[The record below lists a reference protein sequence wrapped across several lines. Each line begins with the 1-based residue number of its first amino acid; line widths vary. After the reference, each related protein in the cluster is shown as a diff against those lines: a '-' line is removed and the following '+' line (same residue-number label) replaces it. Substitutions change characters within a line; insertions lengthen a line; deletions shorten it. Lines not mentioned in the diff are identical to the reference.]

1 MKTPRTM
8 VVGAAVSGAAMAI
21 CAFLPADAEAIGART
36 GTERANP
43 TRAIET
49 APAPMRYAQRRG
61 GAPGG
66 ARPAAR
72 PSGGGRPGAGGTSGN
87 RNINSNSNRNIN
99 SNRNLNTNRNV
110 NRNVNINRNVNVTV
124 KHRGYGWR
132 GVHWGAVAFGV
143 TMGTIITV
151 AANTPPPPPDPSLCW
166 TWTNSAKTTGY
177 WYYCSGP

>member
-1 MKTPRTM
+1 MKTPRTR
-8 VVGAAVSGAAMAI
+8 VAGAVIGGAAMAL

-36 GTERANP
+36 GTERPTP
-43 TRAIET
+43 TRVTET
-49 APAPMRYAQRRG
+49 APAPLRYAQRRG
-61 GAPGG
+61 GAHGG
-66 ARPAAR
+66 ARPAAKR
-72 PSGGGRPGAGGTSGN
+72 PSGGPASAGGKSSN
-87 RNINSNSNRNIN
+87 RNVNTNRNIN
-99 SNRNLNTNRNV
+99 SNRNVNRNRDV

-143 TMGTIITV
+143 TMGAIITV

-166 TWTNSAKTTGY
+166 TWTNSARTTGY